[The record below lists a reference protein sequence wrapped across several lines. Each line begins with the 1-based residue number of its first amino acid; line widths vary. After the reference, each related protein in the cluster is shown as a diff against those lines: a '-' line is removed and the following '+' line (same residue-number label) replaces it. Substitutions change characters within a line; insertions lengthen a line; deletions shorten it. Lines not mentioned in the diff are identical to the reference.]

1 MYLKEFVNGTI
12 SLNGYVIKWI
22 ISTHIF
28 EVLDI
33 YFVVY
38 IFKVIQLDLIS
49 LYHIAVD
56 NK

>member
-12 SLNGYVIKWI
+12 SSNGYVIKWI

-38 IFKVIQLDLIS
+38 LKLDLIS